1 MNCKQIS
8 GWTGS
13 IEGRGGGLLVYART
27 GVVVMK
33 MYNNVTFTK
42 YCCFKVCDVIFYL
55 VYRSPNATKEN
66 MTKLIELVKT
76 VGKESVLIGDFNLP
90 EVDWET
96 GETTRRSRD
105 LVEALDDQLLVQM
118 VDFPTHIKGNVLDLV
133 LRNIPERVIE
143 ITDNGRLGSSDHV
156 MLMVSVQ
163 VGKVQQNWRKVDWD
177 KIRADTRGVN

>member
-1 MNCKQIS
+1 
-8 GWTGS
+8 
-13 IEGRGGGLLVYART
+13 
-27 GVVVMK
+27 
-33 MYNNVTFTK
+33 
-42 YCCFKVCDVIFYL
+42 
-55 VYRSPNATKEN
+55 

-90 EVDWET
+90 EVDWEM

-133 LRNIPERVIE
+133 LTNIPERVIE

-156 MLMVSVQ
+156 LLMVSVQ
-163 VGKVQQNWRKVDWD
+163 VDKV
-177 KIRADTRGVN
+177 